1 MTNPGRESSISA
13 EMFVEVIRS
22 LTSDEKEELIHLWAR
37 DFPKTGPGLTAF
49 SEGRVAELR
58 NGGDELT
65 VLAQLETL
73 TDTEFERLG
82 EFLYRGFWESL
93 PPRILR
99 YGNELGYLVADE
111 RRRREAS

>member
-1 MTNPGRESSISA
+1 MTKPGRQSSINA

-22 LTSDEKEELIHLWAR
+22 LTSDEKEELIRLWAR
-37 DFPKTGPGLTAF
+37 DAPQMGPGLTSF
-49 SEGRVAELR
+49 SEGRMAELR
-58 NGGDELT
+58 DGGDVLT

-73 TDTEFERLG
+73 TDTEFEGLG
-82 EFLYRGFWESL
+82 KFLYRGFWEHL

-99 YGNELGYLVADE
+99 YGNELGYLFADE

>member
-1 MTNPGRESSISA
+1 MTNPGRQSAISA

-22 LTSDEKEELIHLWAR
+22 LTPGEKEELIHLWVR
-37 DFPKTGPGLTAF
+37 DAPQTGPGLTSF

-58 NGGDELT
+58 NGGDVLT
-65 VLAQLETL
+65 VFAQLETL
-73 TDTEFERLG
+73 TDTSSNAWASSSIEAFG
-82 EFLYRGFWESL
+82 SHL

-99 YGNELGYLVADE
+99 YGNELGYLFADE